1 MQLVKLEY
9 KNASWRHMQMRVC
22 SRQYVSRTIY
32 DGQFIE
38 MAGLVSSLAI
48 AQTFLDLSRH
58 ISADIYS
65 CVHVCSVYES
75 KEYDFSRST
84 T

>member
-48 AQTFLDLSRH
+48 VQTFLDLSH
-58 ISADIYS
+58 ISAGIYS
-65 CVHVCSVYES
+65 RVHVYES
-75 KEYDFSRST
+75 KEYDFSHSVT
-84 T
+84 

>member
-22 SRQYVSRTIY
+22 SRQYVSCTIY

-58 ISADIYS
+58 ISIGIYS
-65 CVHVCSVYES
+65 RVHVCSVYKS
-75 KEYDFSRST
+75 KEYDFSHSVT
-84 T
+84 